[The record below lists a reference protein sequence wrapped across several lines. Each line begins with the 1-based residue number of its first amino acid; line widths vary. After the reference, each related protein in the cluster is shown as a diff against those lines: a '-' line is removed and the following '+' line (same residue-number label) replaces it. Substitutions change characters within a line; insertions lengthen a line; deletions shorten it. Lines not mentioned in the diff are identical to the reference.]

1 MLMME
6 VLHSMACSARASPE
20 RAGSARI
27 RLAEATIF
35 ATRQDGFI
43 MESTVYVVDDDG
55 MVRTALLRLLA
66 SAGLKARGFASADEF
81 LRESLPDTPCCV
93 LLDMKMPGS
102 DGFEVVRRLEQ
113 RGDAIPVIFISGYGT
128 IPATVQAMK
137 AGAHEFL
144 TKPIQDERLLRAV
157 QDALAIAGRDLH
169 QRVEQAASTSRLETL
184 TPREREV
191 LELAIGGLLNK
202 QIATELGISEIT
214 VKVHKRRVMD
224 KMQTKTLADLVRAA
238 ERLQIHS
245 ARQR

>member
-1 MLMME
+1 
-6 VLHSMACSARASPE
+6 
-20 RAGSARI
+20 
-27 RLAEATIF
+27 
-35 ATRQDGFI
+35 

-55 MVRTALLRLLA
+55 MVRTAVLRLLA
-66 SAGLKARGFASADEF
+66 SAGLMARGFASADEF
-81 LRESLPDTPCCV
+81 LRETLPCTPCCL

-102 DGFEVVRRLEQ
+102 DGFEVVRHLER

-144 TKPIQDERLLRAV
+144 TKPIEDERLLGAV
-157 QDALAIAGRDLH
+157 QEALAIAGRDLH
-169 QRVEQAASTSRLETL
+169 QRAEQAASASRLEKL

-224 KMQTKTLADLVRAA
+224 KMQTKTLADLVRTA

>member
-1 MLMME
+1 
-6 VLHSMACSARASPE
+6 
-20 RAGSARI
+20 
-27 RLAEATIF
+27 
-35 ATRQDGFI
+35 
-43 MESTVYVVDDDG
+43 MESTVFVVDDDG

-66 SAGLKARGFASADEF
+66 SANLNARGFASADAF
-81 LRESLPDTPCCV
+81 LREPLPAQPCCL
-93 LLDMKMPGS
+93 LLDMKMPGA

-128 IPATVQAMK
+128 IPTTVLAMK

-144 TKPIQDERLLRAV
+144 TKPIEDERLLGAV
-157 QDALAIAGRDLH
+157 RDALAIADRQLGMRTEH
-169 QRVEQAASTSRLETL
+169 AASTSRLETL

>member
-1 MLMME
+1 
-6 VLHSMACSARASPE
+6 
-20 RAGSARI
+20 
-27 RLAEATIF
+27 
-35 ATRQDGFI
+35 

-66 SAGLKARGFASADEF
+66 SAGYTARGFASADEF
-81 LRESLPDTPCCV
+81 LQMPLPGTPCCL
-93 LLDMKMPGS
+93 LLDMKMPGA
-102 DGFEVVRRLEQ
+102 DGFDVVHRLEQ

-128 IPATVQAMK
+128 IPVTVQAMK

-144 TKPIQDERLLRAV
+144 TKPIEDERLLGAV
-157 QDALAIAGRDLH
+157 EEALTVAGRQLH
-169 QRVEQAASTSRLETL
+169 KRVEHAANASRLEKL

>member
-1 MLMME
+1 MGTVME
-6 VLHSMACSARASPE
+6 R
-20 RAGSARI
+20 
-27 RLAEATIF
+27 
-35 ATRQDGFI
+35 
-43 MESTVYVVDDDG
+43 TVFVVDDDD
-55 MVRTALLRLLA
+55 MVRQSLMRLLA
-66 SAGLKARGFASADEF
+66 SAGYAARGFASADAF
-81 LRESLPDTPCCV
+81 LSTPLPLHACC
-93 LLDMKMPGS
+93 LLVDMKMPGS

-113 RGDAIPVIFISGYGT
+113 RGEAIPVIFISGFGT

-144 TKPIQDERLLRAV
+144 TKPIHDEHLLATV
-157 QDALAIAGRDLH
+157 DEALSIAESDLIS
-169 QRVEQAASTSRLETL
+169 RVEHAACTLRLETL

-224 KMQTKTLADLVRAA
+224 KMQTKTLADLVRTA
-238 ERLQIHS
+238 ERLQIAS

>member
-1 MLMME
+1 
-6 VLHSMACSARASPE
+6 
-20 RAGSARI
+20 
-27 RLAEATIF
+27 
-35 ATRQDGFI
+35 
-43 MESTVYVVDDDG
+43 

-66 SAGLKARGFASADEF
+66 SAGLKARGFASADAF
-81 LRESLPDTPCCV
+81 LRESLPGAPCCL

-102 DGFEVVRRLEQ
+102 DGFEVVRQLEQ

-128 IPATVQAMK
+128 IPVTVQAMK

-144 TKPIQDERLLRAV
+144 TKPIEDERLLGAV
-157 QDALAIAGRDLH
+157 QEALAIAGRDLH
-169 QRVEQAASTSRLETL
+169 QRVEQAASTSRLEKL

>member
-1 MLMME
+1 
-6 VLHSMACSARASPE
+6 
-20 RAGSARI
+20 
-27 RLAEATIF
+27 
-35 ATRQDGFI
+35 
-43 MESTVYVVDDDG
+43 MESTVFVLDDDG
-55 MVRTALLRLLA
+55 MVRNALLRLLA
-66 SAGLKARGFASADEF
+66 SAGLSARGFAAADEF
-81 LRESLPDTPCCV
+81 LCTPLPDTPCCL

-128 IPATVQAMK
+128 IPATVMAMK

-144 TKPIQDERLLRAV
+144 TKPIEDERLLNAV
-157 QDALAIAGRDLH
+157 RDALTIAER
-169 QRVEQAASTSRLETL
+169 QRHLRAEHAASASRLETL

>member
-1 MLMME
+1 ME
-6 VLHSMACSARASPE
+6 R
-20 RAGSARI
+20 
-27 RLAEATIF
+27 
-35 ATRQDGFI
+35 
-43 MESTVYVVDDDG
+43 TVFVVDDDG

-66 SAGLKARGFASADEF
+66 SAGLAARGFASAQEF
-81 LRESLPDTPCCV
+81 LQTPLPPAPCCL
-93 LLDMKMPGS
+93 LLDMQMPGP
-102 DGFEVVRRLEQ
+102 DGFEVVRQLEQ
-113 RGDAIPVIFISGYGT
+113 RGDALPVIFISGYGT
-128 IPATVQAMK
+128 IPVTVQAMK

-144 TKPIQDERLLRAV
+144 TKPIQDGRLLDAV
-157 QDALAIAGRDLH
+157 GEALEIAERQLLS
-169 QRVEQAASTSRLETL
+169 RVEHAASTSRLETL

-224 KMQTKTLADLVRAA
+224 KMQTRTLADLVRTA

>member
-1 MLMME
+1 
-6 VLHSMACSARASPE
+6 
-20 RAGSARI
+20 
-27 RLAEATIF
+27 
-35 ATRQDGFI
+35 

-66 SAGLKARGFASADEF
+66 SAGLMARGFASADEF
-81 LRESLPDTPCCV
+81 LRETLPCAPCCL

-102 DGFEVVRRLEQ
+102 DGFEVVRRLER
-113 RGDAIPVIFISGYGT
+113 RGDAVPVIFITGYGT

-144 TKPIQDERLLRAV
+144 TKPIEDERLLGAV
-157 QDALAIAGRDLH
+157 QEALAIAGRDLH
-169 QRVEQAASTSRLETL
+169 QRVEHAASASRLEKL

-224 KMQTKTLADLVRAA
+224 KMQTKTLADLVRTA

>member
-1 MLMME
+1 
-6 VLHSMACSARASPE
+6 
-20 RAGSARI
+20 
-27 RLAEATIF
+27 
-35 ATRQDGFI
+35 

-81 LRESLPDTPCCV
+81 LRETLPGTPCCL

-128 IPATVQAMK
+128 IPVTVQAMK

-144 TKPIQDERLLRAV
+144 TKPIEDERLLGAV
-157 QDALAIAGRDLH
+157 QDALTIAGRNLH
-169 QRVEQAASTSRLETL
+169 QRVEQAANTSRLEKL

-224 KMQTKTLADLVRAA
+224 KMQTRTLADLVRAA
-238 ERLQIHS
+238 ERLQIQS

>member
-1 MLMME
+1 MQIIGCIAK
-6 VLHSMACSARASPE
+6 HG
-20 RAGSARI
+20 AG
-27 RLAEATIF
+27 RLAALSGTPCLAQISQQSM
-35 ATRQDGFI
+35 TDI
-43 MESTVYVVDDDG
+43 PMERTVFVVDDDN

-66 SAGLKARGFASADEF
+66 SAGYAAHGFASADEF
-81 LRESLPDTPCCV
+81 LQARLPAVPCCL

-102 DGFEVVRRLEQ
+102 DGFEVVRRLER

-128 IPATVQAMK
+128 IPTTVQAMK

-144 TKPIQDERLLRAV
+144 TKPIQDERLLGAV
-157 QDALAIAGRDLH
+157 EEALQIAERQLQSRTEH
-169 QRVEQAASTSRLETL
+169 AACTSRLETL

-238 ERLQIHS
+238 ERLQISS